1 MITINNFSETTE
13 HTMKRIAI
21 ELFGQL
27 RMWDMQDSFSKL
39 ETFLN
44 NEGFSVDFFGTFWD
58 DEYTNSY
65 VDKGAFEHF
74 KSLQLLQEPN
84 FDRYTLKKYFY
95 SLKESVRQ
103 RKEYQNKQN
112 INYEFVIQTRP
123 DLEFILENEYD
134 LSSSRFKEFMVSLK
148 KHTDT
153 SCVFTKIAHGTTR
166 VDDKFIIGNEL
177 AANKLG
183 DSFDKCSDFRYHHGL
198 YYAIKKLV
206 DRIDESNGSK
216 IFFNTNLY
224 RHKIL
229 EELNFDD
236 DMHTNDKGFIRE
248 YLKDIQD
255 TSILKGEIERLGDI
269 KL

>member
-1 MITINNFSETTE
+1 
-13 HTMKRIAI
+13 MKRIAI

-27 RMWDMQDSFSKL
+27 RMWDIQDSFSKL
-39 ETFLN
+39 ETFFN
-44 NEGFSVDFFGTFWD
+44 EEGFSVDFFGTFWD

-74 KSLQLLQEPN
+74 KSLQLLEEPN

-95 SLKESVRQ
+95 SLKESVKQ

-134 LSSSRFKEFMVSLK
+134 LSSSLFKEFMISLEK
-148 KHTDT
+148 YTDT
-153 SCVFTKIAHGTTR
+153 SCVFTEILHETR

-206 DRIDESNGSK
+206 DRIDESR
-216 IFFNTNLY
+216 FFFSVDLY

-236 DMHTNDKGFIRE
+236 SIHTNDKGFIRD

-255 TSILKGEIERLGDI
+255 TNELLSEIKKLK
-269 KL
+269 K

>member
-1 MITINNFSETTE
+1 
-13 HTMKRIAI
+13 MKRIAI

-27 RMWDMQDSFSKL
+27 RMWDIQDSLSKL
-39 ETFLN
+39 ETFFN
-44 NEGFSVDFFGTFWD
+44 KEGFSVDFFGTFWN

-103 RKEYQNKQN
+103 RKEYQSKQN
-112 INYEFVIQTRP
+112 INYEFVIQSRP
-123 DLEFILENEYD
+123 DLEFIVNDTDSPTQL
-134 LSSSRFKEFMVSLK
+134 KELMILLK
-148 KHTDT
+148 KYTDT
-153 SCVFTKIAHGTTR
+153 SCVFTKVLDNQR
-166 VDDKFIIGNEL
+166 VDDKFILGNEL

-198 YYAIKKLV
+198 YYATKKLV
-206 DRIDESNGSK
+206 EVIDESTL
-216 IFFNTNLY
+216 FFGTDLY
-224 RHKIL
+224 RHKIQQ
-229 EELNFDD
+229 ELNFDD
-236 DMHTNDKGFIRE
+236 DKCDISCITPTNNIGFIRD

-255 TSILKGEIERLGDI
+255 TNELISEMKRLK
-269 KL
+269 K

>member
-1 MITINNFSETTE
+1 MKTINNFSETTE

-27 RMWDMQDSFSKL
+27 RMWDIQDSFSKL
-39 ETFLN
+39 ETFFN
-44 NEGFSVDFFGTFWD
+44 EEGFSVDFFGTFWD

-123 DLEFILENEYD
+123 DLEFFVNKAE
-134 LSSSRFKEFMVSLK
+134 SPTQFKQFMTSLK
-148 KHTDT
+148 KYNDT
-153 SCVFTKIAHGTTR
+153 SCIFIKTRSGTTN

-177 AANKLG
+177 AVNKLG
-183 DSFDKCSDFRYHHGL
+183 DSFDKCSDFRYHYGL

-206 DRIDESNGSK
+206 DKIDESRL
-216 IFFNTNLY
+216 FFGVNLY
-224 RHKIL
+224 RHKI
-229 EELNFDD
+229 ENEYDFDD
-236 DMHTNDKGFIRE
+236 SGFDVSCITPINTSGLIR
-248 YLKDIQD
+248 YYIKNIQD
-255 TSILKGEIERLGDI
+255 TNELLSEIKRLK
-269 KL
+269 K

>member
-1 MITINNFSETTE
+1 
-13 HTMKRIAI
+13 MKKIAI

-27 RMWDMQDSFSKL
+27 RMWDIQDSFSKL

-44 NEGFSVDFFGTFWD
+44 DEGFSVDFFGTFWD

-65 VDKGAFEHF
+65 VDTGAFEHF

-95 SLKESVRQ
+95 SLKESVKQ

-148 KHTDT
+148 KYTDT
-153 SCVFTKIAHGTTR
+153 SCVFTKIIHETR

-177 AANKLG
+177 AVNKLG
-183 DSFDKCSDFRYHHGL
+183 DYFDKGSDFRYHHGL
-198 YYAIKKLV
+198 YYAIKELV
-206 DRIDESNGSK
+206 EIVDESDL
-216 IFFNTNLY
+216 FFEINLY

-236 DMHTNDKGFIRE
+236 SIHTNDKGFIRD
-248 YLKDIQD
+248 YLKNIQD
-255 TSILKGEIERLGDI
+255 TNELLSEIKKLK
-269 KL
+269 K